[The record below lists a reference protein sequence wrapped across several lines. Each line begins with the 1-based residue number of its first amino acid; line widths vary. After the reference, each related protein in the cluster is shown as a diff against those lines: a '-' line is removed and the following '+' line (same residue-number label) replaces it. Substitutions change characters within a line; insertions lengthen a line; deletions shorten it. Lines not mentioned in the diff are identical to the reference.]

1 MKPEAAD
8 VQRWSE
14 EVARDPGAPS
24 FVPLARTYRRQ
35 GRRDAALRVL
45 LRGLERNPTHVDA
58 HTTLALL
65 YLEAGERQ
73 KAWDEWATALRLDGE
88 NFEANRGVGFLQLEQ
103 GDWGAA
109 AERLD
114 RAARARPGDGAVADA
129 LRLAEQKVA
138 GGAAPAAE
146 ATPPPPSAPA
156 GAPAAAAR
164 SEDAGTDP
172 EALFA
177 ALEGEAPFLGALLL
191 DAQGLVLAGRLAE
204 AERQRG
210 ELLGALLGG
219 TLEEAGRAAEHLDIG
234 AWSGLML
241 ESEQA
246 TIHVAPAA
254 ADASVLLAVRSGT
267 PAGWVR
273 RAAKRAE
280 ERARAFLERSS

>member
-1 MKPEAAD
+1 MKPVAAD

-45 LRGLERNPTHVDA
+45 MRGLERNPTHVEA
-58 HTTLALL
+58 HTTLALI
-65 YLEAGERQ
+65 YLETGERQ

-103 GDWGAA
+103 GDWAVA
-109 AERLD
+109 AERLG
-114 RAARARPGDGAVADA
+114 RAARARPGDRAVADA
-129 LRLAEQKVA
+129 LRLAEQKMAA
-138 GGAAPAAE
+138 GAATAPGPAPAKEAAPVAAPAA
-146 ATPPPPSAPA
+146 
-156 GAPAAAAR
+156 GAP
-164 SEDAGTDP
+164 SGDVGTDP

-177 ALEGEAPFLGALLL
+177 AMEGDAPFLGALLL

-204 AERQRG
+204 GERQRG
-210 ELLGALLGG
+210 EMLGALLGG
-219 TLEEAGRAAEHLDIG
+219 TLEEAGRAAQHLDIG
-234 AWSGLML
+234 AWRGLQL

-254 ADASVLLAVRSGT
+254 EDASVLLAVRSGT

-280 ERARAFLERSS
+280 ERARAFLERQS